1 MANND
6 LLKEAIADAK
16 AVKETAIAN
25 AKLALEE
32 AFTPHLKSMLS
43 AKLEEM
49 DKEDVDEGY
58 DEDMKEEM
66 DSKDDM
72 KEGEDEM
79 YEAKEELD
87 EINLDELLAEL
98 ELDEDKRTDAEQEGY
113 KDGFEDAKDDIEKE
127 LKSMKVSE
135 AKDEDDKMEE
145 AKKADDKEEV
155 KEDART
161 DAEEEGYKD
170 GMKDEKED
178 MEDDMDDEE
187 IDLEDMSEDDLKGF
201 IEDVIKDLVADG
213 TIEAG
218 EEAMEDEEEVM
229 DMDDMDD
236 MEDVDIDVE
245 IDEAKHMDKGETG
258 VGNEDGDRDDSRIE
272 KETEKM
278 RFKEA
283 IDEIHE
289 LKKELNEVNLLN
301 AKLLYTNKVFKSKNL
316 TEDKKVRV
324 LKAFDKASTV
334 KEAKVIFE
342 TLNEG
347 LVSKTE
353 ANVRPKGIASKATG
367 TITEAK
373 KQPIIESNDVYNRMR
388 KLAGLI

>member
-1 MANND
+1 MTTNNKNI
-6 LLKEAIADAK
+6 LYCSFCGKSQHEVRKLIAGPT
-16 AVKETAIAN
+16 VFIC
-25 AKLALEE
+25 
-32 AFTPHLKSMLS
+32 
-43 AKLEEM
+43 
-49 DKEDVDEGY
+49 DECV
-58 DEDMKEEM
+58 
-66 DSKDDM
+66 
-72 KEGEDEM
+72 
-79 YEAKEELD
+79 ELC
-87 EINLDELLAEL
+87 
-98 ELDEDKRTDAEQEGY
+98 
-113 KDGFEDAKDDIEKE
+113 
-127 LKSMKVSE
+127 M
-135 AKDEDDKMEE
+135 
-145 AKKADDKEEV
+145 
-155 KEDART
+155 
-161 DAEEEGYKD
+161 
-170 GMKDEKED
+170 
-178 MEDDMDDEE
+178 
-187 IDLEDMSEDDLKGF
+187 
-201 IEDVIKDLVADG
+201 DVIKDLVADG

-218 EEAMEDEEEVM
+218 EDFEEEDMEMM
-229 DMDDMDD
+229 DVEDV
-236 MEDVDIDVE
+236 EDVDVDVE
-245 IDEAKHMDKGETG
+245 IDEAKDMDKGETG
-258 VGNEDGDRDDSRIE
+258 VGNEDGDKDDSKVE

-283 IDEIHE
+283 MEEIQE

-353 ANVRPKGIASKATG
+353 AKVRPQGSASKATG

>member
-49 DKEDVDEGY
+49 DREDVGEEYKKYEEDDVNYEEM
-58 DEDMKEEM
+58 DSDKDMKEEN
-66 DSKDDM
+66 KDVYEEESDRL
-72 KEGEDEM
+72 KYKNRRDYERSEDDI
-79 YEAKEELD
+79 K

-98 ELDEDKRTDAEQEGY
+98 ELDEDKRTDAEEEGY
-113 KDGFEDAKDDIEKE
+113 KDGI
-127 LKSMKVSE
+127 
-135 AKDEDDKMEE
+135 KDEKRDLM
-145 AKKADDKEEV
+145 
-155 KEDART
+155 KEDERT
-161 DAEEEGYKD
+161 DAEEEGYLD
-170 GMKDEKED
+170 GEKDEKED
-178 MEDDMDDEE
+178 MKDDMDDED

-218 EEAMEDEEEVM
+218 DEAMEDEEDVM
-229 DMDDMDD
+229 DMDD
-236 MEDVDIDVE
+236 MEDVDVE
-245 IDEAKHMDKGETG
+245 VELDEEMTKKEKAE
-258 VGNEDGDRDDSRIE
+258 GDDRKKDDRIE
-272 KETEKM
+272 AETEKM

-283 IDEIHE
+283 LDEINA
-289 LKKELNEVNLLN
+289 LKVELNEVNLLN

-316 TEDKKVRV
+316 SEDKKVKV

-347 LVSKTE
+347 LMSKTE